1 VTDQAGFTRSPSHL
15 ARLATNHIRDLIADG
30 TLLQGE
36 RIYQREIA
44 AQIGISLSPLREALR
59 ILEVDGLVSYS
70 ANQGY
75 EVARFNRGDLVE
87 IYQMR
92 AIVESEALQTIEA
105 PSLQTVRR
113 LHGYN
118 RIMMAAI
125 ESGSVGDVIRANRGF
140 HFTIIDLSP
149 DRYVKREVFRLWRL
163 SESIRSLWW
172 RSPTGKLRIGDE
184 HVRMID
190 SVQRRNVPELLTLW
204 GKHRTAGSEMAD
216 RALED
221 RAIGTQIGHPRLSSS
236 PVLGRA

>member
-1 VTDQAGFTRSPSHL
+1 VAEHVGVTRRPTHL
-15 ARLATNHIRDLIADG
+15 ARLATTHIRDLIADG
-30 TLLQGE
+30 VLLQGE

-59 ILEVDGLVSYS
+59 VLEAEGLLSYS
-70 ANQGY
+70 ANLGY

-92 AIVESEALQTIEA
+92 AIVESEALQTIEV
-105 PSLQTVRR
+105 PSLHTVRR
-113 LHGYN
+113 LHRYN
-118 RIMMAAI
+118 SAMMAAI

-172 RSPTGKLRIGDE
+172 QSRTGKLRIGDE

-204 GKHRTAGSEMAD
+204 GEHRTAGSDMAD

-221 RAIGTQIGHPRLSSS
+221 RAIGAGAGRSGPAAN
-236 PVLGRA
+236 PVSGRA